1 MDEGTSARPPKNP
14 RRARLANRDLNSQE
28 ADAELLEL
36 DDDDDDGAD
45 GGYDGVPE
53 VGMVFKTHQEVSKFY
68 KRYARRVGFGVS
80 VRRSS
85 FTKEG
90 HCLYLELMCCKGGRK
105 RPEPKFRKRTSAT
118 TNCQA
123 RVRVKLWGDGLL
135 HLELASLD
143 HNHPVSPSMARFL
156 NCYKHLTG
164 FAKKKALRE
173 QEENMVAQSEEPVQS
188 VHVDKLAA
196 LEELLFRENECR
208 SFVERGRLRFGEGD
222 SEAIRLF
229 FTRMQAKNSN
239 FFNVVDLDEEG
250 CARNVFW
257 ADARSRAAYQYYSDV
272 VTLDTTCISNRFD
285 LPLACFVGVNHH
297 GQPVLLG
304 CGLLSD
310 ETAET
315 YIWLLKAWIACMSG
329 YMPNAVISDYCKGI
343 QSAVA
348 EVLPGVRHRFC
359 LFQIMKKVPENLGG
373 LAEYRA
379 IHKQLQKAV
388 YDSLRMDEFEEEW
401 RKMVEMYGLQGN
413 DWLSLLYEFRHSW
426 VPAYLKDSFW
436 AGMSTIQRNES
447 PTPFFEGY
455 VDQKTSLKQFISKY
469 EMALQSK
476 YEKEAQADFET
487 FHKRRPA
494 VSKFYMEEQLSK
506 VYTINMFKKFQD
518 EIEAIMYCHASVV
531 SVDGSSSTFDVKECI
546 FLEDGKRTMNK
557 NHGVLYDAEK
567 KDVRCICGSF
577 EFRGILCRHALSVF
591 KLQQVHEIPSQFVL
605 DRWKKDFKR
614 LHVMNRPSEDI
625 IANNRVDRY
634 DYLSMRCLQLVEVG
648 VLSDKYQL
656 ALKLIREAEKF
667 LLSDT
672 TYDDTRPKIISRINK
687 ANKPDKDGVQGVG
700 KIVDVENGDEGRRR
714 RGRPP
719 QGKESQ
725 DGTSPN
731 ALPIGSQY
739 GVQMNPQQYIGN
751 QAAMR
756 PSVVYMFPGGYDP
769 QTLGNG
775 SMMPWIYPQMYQA
788 GQQPKDPTVT
798 TGQPGRKRKVT
809 RRRKI
814 GQSVESFSE
823 PSLPPAGVMPSGPA
837 QSGPTPTGPAQPG
850 PTSTGPAQPGPMA
863 TGSESLATAAPGP
876 TPSPRAVPPGPV
888 PQTAG

>member
-173 QEENMVAQSEEPVQS
+173 QEENMVAQSEEP
-188 VHVDKLAA
+188 
-196 LEELLFRENECR
+196 
-208 SFVERGRLRFGEGD
+208 
-222 SEAIRLF
+222 
-229 FTRMQAKNSN
+229 
-239 FFNVVDLDEEG
+239 
-250 CARNVFW
+250 
-257 ADARSRAAYQYYSDV
+257 
-272 VTLDTTCISNRFD
+272 
-285 LPLACFVGVNHH
+285 
-297 GQPVLLG
+297 
-304 CGLLSD
+304 
-310 ETAET
+310 
-315 YIWLLKAWIACMSG
+315 
-329 YMPNAVISDYCKGI
+329 
-343 QSAVA
+343 
-348 EVLPGVRHRFC
+348 
-359 LFQIMKKVPENLGG
+359 
-373 LAEYRA
+373 
-379 IHKQLQKAV
+379 
-388 YDSLRMDEFEEEW
+388 
-401 RKMVEMYGLQGN
+401 
-413 DWLSLLYEFRHSW
+413 
-426 VPAYLKDSFW
+426 
-436 AGMSTIQRNES
+436 
-447 PTPFFEGY
+447 
-455 VDQKTSLKQFISKY
+455 
-469 EMALQSK
+469 
-476 YEKEAQADFET
+476 
-487 FHKRRPA
+487 
-494 VSKFYMEEQLSK
+494 
-506 VYTINMFKKFQD
+506 
-518 EIEAIMYCHASVV
+518 
-531 SVDGSSSTFDVKECI
+531 
-546 FLEDGKRTMNK
+546 
-557 NHGVLYDAEK
+557 
-567 KDVRCICGSF
+567 
-577 EFRGILCRHALSVF
+577 
-591 KLQQVHEIPSQFVL
+591 FVL

-725 DGTSPN
+725 IPQGMSKVGNPAYQFHVVPAVPYLQPHAGVQPGNKPVDGTSPN